1 MVTTTDAKNK
11 EFVWVKRGNIWVK
24 KYPAYLGPKVTQYTK
39 GKTTSAKIQEISF
52 KHGGYVYKDKHGREI

>member
-1 MVTTTDAKNK
+1 MVTTTDSGGN
-11 EFVWVKRGNIWVK
+11 EFVWVKRGDIWVK

-39 GKTTSAKIQEISF
+39 GKTTSAKIQELSF

>member
-11 EFVWVKRGNIWVK
+11 EFVWVKRGNMWVK

-39 GKTTSAKIQEISF
+39 GKTTAGKIQELSF
-52 KHGGYVYKDKHGREI
+52 EHGGYVYKDKHGREI